1 MDVKQVIADL
11 QKRHP
16 GEPQFLQ
23 AATEVLESVAEI
35 YNQNPKF
42 EKNRII
48 ERIIEPDRVFMFKVP
63 WEDDKGEIHV
73 YSSTVPLALT
83 RGVSAFSRM

>member
-1 MDVKQVIADL
+1 MMDVKQVIADL

-42 EKNRII
+42 EKKR
-48 ERIIEPDRVFMFKVP
+48 
-63 WEDDKGEIHV
+63 IHV
-73 YSSTVPLALT
+73 QGAVG
-83 RGVSAFSRM
+83 RRQG